1 MKKVQVS
8 FTLSKEM
15 LQTSETPDVIL
26 IGVKASRAAGL
37 NCGACGF
44 ETWAEMLDRQKVEV

>member
-1 MKKVQVS
+1 MKKMQVS
-8 FTLSKEM
+8 FIPSKEI

-26 IGVKASRAAGL
+26 IGVKASGAAGL

-44 ETWAEMLDRQKVEV
+44 ETCAEMLDRQKVEV